1 MIKNDISLL
10 WVIAVIAMGFLISH
24 IAGHFSPE
32 SRRARR
38 RRKNHNP
45 ITTRA
50 KRPMVRFSVRTR

>member
-10 WVIAVIAMGFLISH
+10 WIIAVIAMGFLISH

-32 SRRARR
+32 ARRAKR

-45 ITTRA
+45 ITSKV